1 MPTLPREPLTLCPHK
16 LAIRLK
22 KGIDSCSGIIF
33 SNSVERIKDKFEE
46 VLREDERKSQET
58 DNKNVHKIRD
68 STQKSPHIQVT
79 GFPNGQPKGEER
91 SSSVR
96 HLGSVS
102 QKLGTQ
108 VLKLRVPSASQKEKA
123 PTASPQHCIADRD
136 GGPEAPW
143 EEDRAA
149 HEALGFRTTWSRK
162 QQRWKLQENGKTP
175 SQLGKVDF

>member
-1 MPTLPREPLTLCPHK
+1 MSKEAKRQIIKMFIKLETQPR
-16 LAIRLK
+16 
-22 KGIDSCSGIIF
+22 SY
-33 SNSVERIKDKFEE
+33 N
-46 VLREDERKSQET
+46 
-58 DNKNVHKIRD
+58 
-68 STQKSPHIQVT
+68 IQVI

-96 HLGSVS
+96 RLRSVS
-102 QKLGTQ
+102 QRLGTR

-149 HEALGFRTTWSRK
+149 HEALGFRTPWSRK
-162 QQRWKLQENGKTP
+162 QQRWKLQENGKMP